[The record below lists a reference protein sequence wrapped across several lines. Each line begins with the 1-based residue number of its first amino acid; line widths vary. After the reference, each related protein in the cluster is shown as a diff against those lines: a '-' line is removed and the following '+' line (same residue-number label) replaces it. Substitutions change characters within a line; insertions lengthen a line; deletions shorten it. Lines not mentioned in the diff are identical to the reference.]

1 MRDKEIRLTDMP
13 SRVIC
18 ERQADGSV
26 SCRIFESR
34 EVVDLQGREEPTRKP
49 KSFFPERESPD
60 DMGGLE

>member
-1 MRDKEIRLTDMP
+1 MRDKEIRLADMP

-34 EVVDLQGREEPTRKP
+34 EVVDLQTEEQTRKP

-60 DMGGLE
+60 DMSGLE